1 MRAHT
6 HDQRSRGEPRR
17 RWLGLFA
24 WVIGG
29 LGASLP
35 AGAGSP
41 PVERQETYA
50 ASRLAVAGLVGSLR
64 IERQD
69 GAGMRLVLRGSAR
82 AIDRL
87 HREVRGD
94 RLQLTTELGVTSTTT
109 AATGATTVV
118 TGTRNVVIARDG
130 GQATQIIGGQVT
142 GAAGEAEPPLEV
154 LVYVPAA
161 TPLTV
166 TGLVGDLVVQ
176 GVGGPVDLE
185 LIGGQ
190 AELDRTTGGSLAAV
204 AGSRIELADATGD
217 LKIAVQGAGDVR
229 ITRAD
234 LKVLEI
240 GVTGTGNVAVG
251 GVADQASVQ
260 IAGVGGV
267 QIDQVRTRPEVSVT
281 GIGQVDIGNW

>member
-1 MRAHT
+1 MRART
-6 HDQRSRGEPRR
+6 HDRQSGSGHRR
-17 RWLGLFA
+17 WWLGLCA
-24 WVIGG
+24 LVIGG
-29 LGASLP
+29 LGPSLP

-41 PVERQETYA
+41 PVERQETYT

-69 GAGMRLVLRGSAR
+69 GTDMRLVLRGSAR

-94 RLQLTTELGVTSTTT
+94 RLQLTAEPGTTGT
-109 AATGATTVV
+109 TTVV
-118 TGTRNVVIARDG
+118 TGAQNVVISRNG
-130 GQATQIIGGQVT
+130 GQAIQIIGGT
-142 GAAGEAEPPLEV
+142 PTEAGGEAEPPLEV

-166 TGLVGDLVVQ
+166 TGLVGDLVVE

-204 AGSRIELADATGD
+204 AGSRIELAEATGE
-217 LKIAVQGAGDVR
+217 LKIEVQGAGDVR

-234 LKVLEI
+234 LKRLEI
-240 GVTGTGNVAVG
+240 GVRGTGDVAVG
-251 GVADQASVQ
+251 GVAEQASVE

-267 QIDQVRTRPEVSVT
+267 QIDEVRTRPQVSVT

>member
-1 MRAHT
+1 MRTRTRAH
-6 HDQRSRGEPRR
+6 DRQSRGDDR
-17 RWLGLFA
+17 RWWPGLLA
-24 WVIGG
+24 LVIGG
-29 LGASLP
+29 LAPCLP

-69 GAGMRLVLRGSAR
+69 GAGMRLVLRGSAE

-94 RLQLTTELGVTSTTT
+94 RLQLTAEPG
-109 AATGATTVV
+109 ATGTTTVV
-118 TGTRNVVIARDG
+118 TGARNVVIARNG
-130 GQATQIIGGQVT
+130 GQATQIIGGLAT
-142 GAAGEAEPPLEV
+142 GAGGEAEPPLEV

-190 AELDRTTGGSLAAV
+190 AELDRATGGRLAAV
-204 AGSRIELADATGD
+204 AGSRIDLAEATGE
-217 LKIAVQGAGDVR
+217 LEVAVQGAGDVR
-229 ITRAD
+229 IARAD
-234 LKVLEI
+234 LARLEV
-240 GVTGTGNVAVG
+240 GVSGTGNVAVG
-251 GVADQASVQ
+251 GVAERASVQ

-267 QIDQVRTRPEVSVT
+267 QIDEVRTRPEVSIT
-281 GIGQVDIGNW
+281 GIGQVEIGNW